1 MSKPYKEVCGNCYFG
16 VPIPKC
22 PMVEC
27 HRFPPSITGNK
38 DPRILEEFPVFPVVN
53 DREWCGEW
61 SPIQEVKGVDW
72 D

>member
-22 PMVEC
+22 PVVEC
-27 HRFPPSITGNK
+27 HRFPPQIVGDESIT
-38 DPRILEEFPVFPVVN
+38 VFPAMN
-53 DREWCGEW
+53 EREWCGEW
-61 SPIQEVKGVDW
+61 SPRQEVKGVDW